1 MNEIIANNIS
11 IITIM
16 FLTIYTLY
24 LASNTYN
31 YKNMWKKIIVGIN
44 SNCQFGLWLLGMLP
58 LSYQVESFLHPEQG

>member
-31 YKNMWKKIIVGIN
+31 YKNM
-44 SNCQFGLWLLGMLP
+44 
-58 LSYQVESFLHPEQG
+58 